1 MNHLQSFFKNKG
13 IILLGTLLIIAIFL
27 KTPLVQNYLARFIKN
42 ESTITH
48 NPEQEITPEP
58 IQPIK
63 MIFTGDIM
71 LNRGVET
78 SVQKNYGGDFSK
90 LFEKVSWFSNADIVF
105 GNLEGP
111 VSDVGNNVGSK
122 YSFRMDPVVIPTLA
136 NLGFNVL
143 SFANNHVGD
152 WNVTAFND
160 TLRRLSESNIAIVG
174 AGNNTTDA
182 EQVRIIEKSGV
193 KIGFLGFTDVGPNW
207 MVAKEN
213 SAGIL
218 LASNPQR
225 TEIITN
231 AKSQVDFLI
240 VSYHWGEEYV
250 PFNTQ
255 QKTLAESS
263 IDAGADMIIGHHPH
277 VIQDYT
283 TYKEKPIFYSL
294 GNFIFDQHFSPETM
308 RGLIVSATLDPET
321 KDLSTIELF
330 TSEQDK
336 TYKIIET
343 RIFER
348 EGDAVLKKEPVA
360 QKKSCPQP
368 KDVNQANK
376 WLFPV
381 SQTVGLG
388 NYIPSN
394 LILIPTTIP
403 TRNVSID
410 CLTSETVTALEKMI
424 TDAKALKL
432 SLVVSSAFRS
442 ATIQQTL
449 FTNNQ
454 TSNPNQLFPTVAKP
468 EHSEHQ
474 LGTAVDFRSGSGVEF
489 TLQGFTYSPEYTWMK
504 EHAHEYGFVQSY
516 PEGKESTTGYAAE
529 SWHWRY
535 VGVMHAT
542 AIRDSGLTV
551 YEYLKNLS
559 E

>member
-27 KTPLVQNYLARFIKN
+27 KTPLVQKYLTHFIKN
-42 ESTITH
+42 ESTVTH
-48 NPEQEITPEP
+48 NPEQEIIPEP

-71 LNRGVET
+71 LNRGVEI

-90 LFEKVSWFSNADIVF
+90 LFEKVSWFSGADIVF

-122 YSFRMDPVVIPTLA
+122 YSFRMDPAVIPTLA

-152 WNVTAFND
+152 WNNTAFND
-160 TLRRLSESNIAIVG
+160 TLRRLSESKIAIVG
-174 AGNNTTDA
+174 AGNNATDA
-182 EQVRIIEKSGV
+182 EQVRIIEKSGI

-218 LASNPQR
+218 LASNPRR

-250 PFNTQ
+250 PFNTR

-516 PEGKESTTGYAAE
+516 PEGKESITGYAAE

-535 VGVMHAT
+535 VGVTHAT

>member
-1 MNHLQSFFKNKG
+1 MNHLQSFFKNKR

-27 KTPLVQNYLARFIKN
+27 KTPLVQKYLTHFIKN
-42 ESTITH
+42 EPTITH
-48 NPEQEITPEP
+48 NLEQEIIPEP

-182 EQVRIIEKSGV
+182 EQVRIIEKSGI

-218 LASNPQR
+218 LASNPRR

-250 PFNTQ
+250 PFNTR

-516 PEGKESTTGYAAE
+516 PEGKESITGYAAE

-535 VGVMHAT
+535 VGVTHAT

>member
-1 MNHLQSFFKNKG
+1 MYTVIYMNQNLTRTLGTIFLSMIIVVALGLQIPAVKNIFAKETTEPVETISVTEPEPLQS
-13 IILLGTLLIIAIFL
+13 
-27 KTPLVQNYLARFIKN
+27 V
-42 ESTITH
+42 
-48 NPEQEITPEP
+48 
-58 IQPIK
+58 K

-90 LFEKVSWFSNADIVF
+90 LFEKVSWISHADIVF

-122 YSFRMDPVVIPTLA
+122 YSFRMDPAVIPTLA

-152 WNVTAFND
+152 WNVAAFND

-174 AGNNTTDA
+174 AGNNATDA
-182 EQVRIIEKSGV
+182 KQVRIIEKSGV

-218 LASNPQR
+218 LASNPRR

-250 PFNTQ
+250 PFNTR

-263 IDAGADMIIGHHPH
+263 IDAGADMIIGHHSH

-348 EGDAVLKKEPVA
+348 EGDAVLKKEPVT

-394 LILIPTTIP
+394 LILIPNTIP

-432 SLVVSSAFRS
+432 SLIVSSAFRS

-535 VGVMHAT
+535 VGIDHAT

-551 YEYLKNLS
+551 YEYLQNLS